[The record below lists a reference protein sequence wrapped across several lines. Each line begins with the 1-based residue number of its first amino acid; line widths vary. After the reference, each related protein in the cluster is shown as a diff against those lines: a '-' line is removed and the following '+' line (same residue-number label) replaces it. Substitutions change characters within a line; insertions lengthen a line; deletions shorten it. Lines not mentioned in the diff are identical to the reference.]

1 MVSTSRSGKGVPEI
15 GITHTFFSCFA
26 HVTALR
32 FSARLIEG
40 SSEVKL
46 ASVKSLTK
54 SSGKPYSKQLANS
67 FAP

>member
-15 GITHTFFSCFA
+15 GITHTFFSSFA

-46 ASVKSLTK
+46 ASV
-54 SSGKPYSKQLANS
+54 
-67 FAP
+67 